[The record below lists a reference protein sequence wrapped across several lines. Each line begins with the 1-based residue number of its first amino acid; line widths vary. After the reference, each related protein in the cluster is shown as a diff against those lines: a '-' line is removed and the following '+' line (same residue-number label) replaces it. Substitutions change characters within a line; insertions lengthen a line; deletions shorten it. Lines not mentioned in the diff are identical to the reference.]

1 MVQPVGLAVLYA
13 AGVGDLARDLGA
25 PIRVMRGWAG
35 QRLGLDVAYRDRNPG
50 LALHRAALFHLLW
63 TAATQAG
70 VRLETGAPVVSAP
83 QDGMLRWLQRGAAST
98 LGPFDLVVDASGTGS
113 PLSPLKARPLGF
125 GAIWSQ
131 VPWPAETAL
140 PRDALSQRYFRAER
154 MAGVLP
160 LYARLRRWHLFSYQ
174 AMSAVL
180 TPMYQ
185 SHRRA
190 LPVLRDHLLA
200 PLARLPPVRRLLTS
214 LVTGDLLP
222 PMAGIA
228 WPPQRSPARLP
239 ETAEGA
245 T

>member
-1 MVQPVGLAVLYA
+1 MDLFVYGTLRHDPLFALV
-13 AGVGDLARDLGA
+13 AGPGLGA
-25 PIRVMRGWAG
+25 VKI
-35 QRLGLDVAYRDRNPG
+35 
-50 LALHRAALFHLLW
+50 
-63 TAATQAG
+63 AAT
-70 VRLETGAPVVSAP
+70 
-83 QDGMLRWLQRGAAST
+83 LRDHA
-98 LGPFDLVVDASGTGS
+98 VD
-113 PLSPLKARPLGF
+113 
-125 GAIWSQ
+125 
-131 VPWPAETAL
+131 
-140 PRDALSQRYFRAER
+140 RA
-154 MAGVLP
+154 LP
-160 LYARLRRWHLFSYQ
+160 LYAGLRRWHLFSYQ